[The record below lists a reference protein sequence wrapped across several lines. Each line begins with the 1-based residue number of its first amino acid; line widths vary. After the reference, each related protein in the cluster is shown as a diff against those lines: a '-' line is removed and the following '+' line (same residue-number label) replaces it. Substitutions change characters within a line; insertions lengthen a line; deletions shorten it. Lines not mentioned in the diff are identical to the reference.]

1 MRLKDFEKEQTAL
14 EKSTE
19 QTKDTLRDFEEDS
32 VRADKFIALVKQYTA
47 FSELTTLMINE
58 FVDKI
63 VVHEG
68 KREKT

>member
-63 VVHEG
+63 VVPEG

>member
-32 VRADKFIALVKQYTA
+32 ARADKFIALVKQYTA

>member
-32 VRADKFIALVKQYTA
+32 VRADKFVALVKQYTA

>member
-14 EKSTE
+14 EKSIE

-32 VRADKFIALVKQYTA
+32 TRADKYIALVKQYTA

>member
-32 VRADKFIALVKQYTA
+32 VRTDKFIALVKQYTA